1 MVVMCH
7 IGPLVP
13 GCAAGNDHSLDTA
26 LLHQVANRPVHG
38 GYPKP
43 RTSTLRLTE
52 DFLRGECA
60 VHALDDG
67 DNGRSL
73 LSLSIRY

>member
-1 MVVMCH
+1 MRH

-13 GCAAGNDHSLDTA
+13 GDAAGNDNTLYTA
-26 LLHQVANRPVHG
+26 LLHQVADRPVHG
-38 GYPKP
+38 GNSKP
-43 RTSTLRLTE
+43 RAGALRAVK

-67 DNGRSL
+67 DNGRPL
-73 LSLSIRY
+73 LRLPFRC